1 LWLKNG
7 FLPRYI
13 FGHVNAVDR
22 AASLGRAMPDVY
34 AKTFRRAAEII
45 GSTRRLALH
54 LDVPPQAL
62 RLWMLGKAG
71 APADKFLGAV
81 DVVIAHD
88 LAGPSNDAEM
98 ARRQA
103 ELATA
108 LSDLKKAQPIAHG

>member
-1 LWLKNG
+1 LWWKSG
-7 FLPRYI
+7 FLSRYI

-34 AKTFRRAAEII
+34 ARTFRRAAEII
-45 GSTRRLALH
+45 GSTQRLALH
-54 LDVPPQAL
+54 LDVPSQTL

-88 LAGPSNDAEM
+88 LAYTGLSDDAEM

-103 ELATA
+103 EFASA
-108 LSDLKKAQPIAHG
+108 LSDLKMRKA